1 MLQILSE
8 RYNISINEI
17 LSGEMLDKNNYK
29 ESAEKNIKYILDK
42 SIFSRKDNIEFF
54 KRKWR
59 KDHLLELML
68 EIIILIIAMILG
80 FIFNNGLKFIAVIGI
95 LVWIIVQQNR
105 MMAYVEKKVYY
116 L

>member
-42 SIFSRKDNIEFF
+42 SVFSQKDKLEFF
-54 KRKWR
+54 KRKWI
-59 KDHLLELML
+59 KDHLLEVII
-68 EIIILIIAMILG
+68 EAIILIIAMIFG

-95 LVWIIVQQNR
+95 LVLIIVQQNR
-105 MMAYVEKKVYY
+105 MMAYAEKKVYY
-116 L
+116 I